1 MPVSYQKSDLF
12 SNTKAQ
18 VFAHGT
24 NTYGAMGAGIAV
36 EFKRR
41 FPEMYEE
48 YKEQCRTGA
57 YVPGTVMLWTK
68 TKPMVANLMTQ
79 GHKKSNYRPIIL
91 PAKYEDVFNCL
102 EVFFGKCKQLGT
114 ITEVAMPKIGSGL
127 GGLRWELIEKKLSEL
142 CPATVNVTV
151 HYL

>member
-1 MPVSYQKSDLF
+1 MPVSLSKSDLF

-18 VFAHGT
+18 VYAHGT

-48 YKEQCRTGA
+48 YREDCKKGL
-57 YVPGTVMLWTK
+57 YVPSTVMMWTK
-68 TKPMVANLMTQ
+68 SKPMVANLMTQ
-79 GHKKSNYRPIIL
+79 GHKNSNYRPIIL
-91 PAKYEDVFNCL
+91 PARYEDVFRCL
-102 EVFFGKCKQLGT
+102 EIFFYECKQFGL
-114 ITEVAMPKIGSGL
+114 TEVAMPMIGSGL
-127 GGLRWELIEKKLSEL
+127 GGLRWELIEVKLREL
-142 CPATVNVTV
+142 CPNDVNVTV